1 LPLCVGF
8 DLQPR
13 FRSPPKEKCD
23 LLEQCVKNEKDF
35 MIISTMTHKPIL
47 THGYKE
53 YWIIDGNCVYTFKP
67 KG

>member
-1 LPLCVGF
+1 
-8 DLQPR
+8 
-13 FRSPPKEKCD
+13 
-23 LLEQCVKNEKDF
+23 

-47 THGYKE
+47 THDYKE